1 MEPLALSSQ
10 VSRAAIDSGSHCLVR
25 TSSLTVSGDMLN
37 PTYASER
44 PPCTQLYNQ
53 YNVSLFSTYARQLTT
68 QHHLLCWTWQL
79 ESVGMCQDVVRRHC
93 IRHNVHESAAF
104 KIDTSCTDNSMEHIW
119 LLSPRRTYVAAIGI
133 PVLRDDPTGTARIP
147 TSWSFV
153 EDRGSVNIRHRAL
166 PHIR

>member
-1 MEPLALSSQ
+1 MKPLAHTSQ
-10 VSRAAIDSGSHCLVR
+10 VSRAAIDPGSHCLVR

-79 ESVGMCQDVVRRHC
+79 ESVSMCQDVVRRHC
-93 IRHNVHESAAF
+93 LRHVVHESAALE
-104 KIDTSCTDNSMEHIW
+104 INTSCTDNSIKHSW
-119 LLSPRRTYVAAIGI
+119 LLSPGRTHLAAIGI
-133 PVLRDDPTGTARIP
+133 PAFRDDPMRTARIRRP
-147 TSWSFV
+147 GPLSKIEAV
-153 EDRGSVNIRHRAL
+153 
-166 PHIR
+166 

>member
-1 MEPLALSSQ
+1 MKPLVHTSQ

-79 ESVGMCQDVVRRHC
+79 ESVSMCQYVVRRHC
-93 IRHNVHESAAF
+93 IRHTVHESAAL
-104 KIDTSCTDNSMEHIW
+104 KDRHVLHRQENEKHLALIARKYISRCNRDSCI
-119 LLSPRRTYVAAIGI
+119 PRR
-133 PVLRDDPTGTARIP
+133 PDEDREDPT
-147 TSWSFV
+147 S
-153 EDRGSVNIRHRAL
+153 
-166 PHIR
+166 